1 MESWTKGVYAV
12 IVIFVVGGLNRRG
25 RYGWR

>member
-1 MESWTKGVYAV
+1 MWTILATIGAV
-12 IVIFVVGGLNRRG
+12 IVIFVVGSFNRRG